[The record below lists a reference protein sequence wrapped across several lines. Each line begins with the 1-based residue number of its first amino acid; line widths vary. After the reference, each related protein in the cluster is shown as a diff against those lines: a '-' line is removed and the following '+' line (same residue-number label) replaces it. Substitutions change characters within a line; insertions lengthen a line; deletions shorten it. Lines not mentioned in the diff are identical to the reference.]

1 MAELDRLMEVVDEVI
16 NAYSQIWTAQ
26 SNGATWEELMDDRK
40 HYACKQSAL
49 KDMLQTLLD
58 DRTRL
63 EYEATMVLTAM
74 TDAGARMRNALGEIR
89 QQKTPCGE
97 CHLRPGERCDVC
109 GALQGT

>member
-1 MAELDRLMEVVDEVI
+1 MAAIDDLMRVVDEVVS
-16 NAYSQIWTAQ
+16 ASAQCSTAQ
-26 SNGATWEELMDDRK
+26 RDGATWEELTDERK
-40 HYACKQSAL
+40 HYGAKWCAL
-49 KDMLQTLLD
+49 RDMLQILLD

-97 CHLRPGERCDVC
+97 CHLQPGERCDVC